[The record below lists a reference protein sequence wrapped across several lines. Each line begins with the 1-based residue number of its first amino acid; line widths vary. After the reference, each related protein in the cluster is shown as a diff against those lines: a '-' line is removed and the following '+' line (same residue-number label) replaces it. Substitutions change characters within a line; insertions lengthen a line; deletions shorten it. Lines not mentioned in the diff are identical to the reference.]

1 MAQKPFDPVEI
12 VESLA
17 GETAVMVREIGIAV
31 LSAVVTTTPVGDPK
45 LWQYPPKPG
54 SGYVGGHARR
64 NWIVT
69 LGQPL
74 AGTQAQGSG
83 GRGKAEATAKAMKQ
97 GKSRINQYRSGKDSR
112 IIIQNNVPYITR
124 LNAGHSTQ
132 APANFVETAVMVGRN
147 VGRNDRKEL
156 P

>member
-12 VESLA
+12 VESLE
-17 GETAVMVREIGIAV
+17 GETTEMVKEIAVAV

-45 LWQYPPKPG
+45 IWQYPPRK

-64 NWIVT
+64 NWIV
-69 LGQPL
+69 
-74 AGTQAQGSG
+74 S
-83 GRGKAEATAKAMKQ
+83 TAKFVDVVKGTAGKGK
-97 GKSRINQYRSGKDSR
+97 GKSAATNTSMRAGERKIDSFKVQSSR

-124 LNAGHSTQ
+124 LNNGHSTQ
-132 APANFVETAVMVGRN
+132 APANFVQTAVMVGRN
-147 VGRNDRKEL
+147 LGRNDRKEL